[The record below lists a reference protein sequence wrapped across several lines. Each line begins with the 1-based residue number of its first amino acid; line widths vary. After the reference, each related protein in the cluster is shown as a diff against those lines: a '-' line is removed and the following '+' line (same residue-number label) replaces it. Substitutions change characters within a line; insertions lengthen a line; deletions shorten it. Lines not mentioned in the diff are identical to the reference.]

1 LLDFRTAEILRFAP
15 NDRLVILDG
24 ESAFTGS
31 YSMPKNITPA
41 PEGKVQTG
49 YVLYVMRHGLAVA
62 RGSVR
67 FSDDAQRPLVPEGKE
82 KMREIAEG
90 LKRMGFEVDWIVT
103 SPLVRAVETA
113 EIIAES
119 LASSAPVDVCEAMR
133 PGGSP
138 EEVIAFLAKRPS
150 HARVLVVGH
159 EPDLS
164 ELAARLIGAGSH
176 ANLALK
182 KGGCCMISFDEFPP
196 RSPGQLEWWLT
207 PRLLRKLR

>member
-1 LLDFRTAEILRFAP
+1 MPTED
-15 NDRLVILDG
+15 
-24 ESAFTGS
+24 ESVYGRNENELKT
-31 YSMPKNITPA
+31 MPKNA
-41 PEGKVQTG
+41 ALGPEGEVRIG
-49 YVLYVMRHGLAVA
+49 YELYIMRHGLAVTG
-62 RGSVR
+62 GSVR
-67 FSDDAQRPLVPEGKE
+67 FSDDAQRPLVAEGKE
-82 KMREIAEG
+82 KMREIAGG

-113 EIIAES
+113 GIIAES
-119 LASSAPVDVCEAMR
+119 LASSVPVDVCEAMR

-138 EEVIAFLAKRPS
+138 EDVITFLAKRPS
-150 HARVLVVGH
+150 HTRVLVVGH

-176 ANLALK
+176 ANLAFK

-196 RSPGQLEWWLT
+196 KNPGQLVWWLT

>member
-1 LLDFRTAEILRFAP
+1 VPFPSPVGRQF
-15 NDRLVILDG
+15 VILDG
-24 ESAFTGS
+24 ETALTGS
-31 YSMPKNITPA
+31 YNMPKNIALA
-41 PEGKVQTG
+41 PEGKTQTG
-49 YVLYVMRHGLAVA
+49 YVLYIMRHGLAVM

-90 LKRMGFEVDWIVT
+90 LKRMGFEVDWIVS

-113 EIIAES
+113 GIIADS

-133 PGGSP
+133 PGGSL

-150 HARVLVVGH
+150 RTRVLVVGH

-182 KGGCCMISFDEFPP
+182 KGGCCMISFDDFPP
-196 RSPGQLEWWLT
+196 RSPGQLVWWLT

>member
-1 LLDFRTAEILRFAP
+1 MPTED
-15 NDRLVILDG
+15 
-24 ESAFTGS
+24 ESVYGRNENELKT
-31 YSMPKNITPA
+31 MPKNNTLA
-41 PEGKVQTG
+41 PEGKVQIG
-49 YVLYVMRHGLAVA
+49 YELYVMRHGLAVTG
-62 RGSVR
+62 GSVR

-82 KMREIAEG
+82 KMREIAGG

-113 EIIAES
+113 GIIAES
-119 LASSAPVDVCEAMR
+119 LASSVPVDVCDAMR

-138 EEVIAFLAKRPS
+138 EALLAFLAKRPNCR
-150 HARVLVVGH
+150 RVLVVGH

-164 ELAARLIGAGSH
+164 DLAARLIGAGGH
-176 ANLALK
+176 ANLAFK

-196 RSPGQLEWWLT
+196 KSPGQLVWWLT

>member
-1 LLDFRTAEILRFAP
+1 MPTEDESLYGRNESELKTMPRNTA
-15 NDRLVILDG
+15 
-24 ESAFTGS
+24 S
-31 YSMPKNITPA
+31 A
-41 PEGKVQTG
+41 PEGEVQIG
-49 YVLYVMRHGLAVA
+49 YELYVMRHGLAVT

-82 KMREIAEG
+82 KMREIAGG

-113 EIIAES
+113 GIIAES
-119 LASSAPVDVCEAMR
+119 LASSVPVDVCDAMR

-138 EEVIAFLAKRPS
+138 EDLLAFLAKRPNLR
-150 HARVLVVGH
+150 RVLVVGH
-159 EPDLS
+159 EPDLG
-164 ELAARLIGAGSH
+164 ELVARLIGAGGH
-176 ANLALK
+176 ANLAFK

-196 RSPGQLEWWLT
+196 KSPGQLVWWLT